1 MKYANVLLI
10 AALAGL
16 TACDKTDETINP
28 KIVEEA
34 KRVAQKG
41 VVQLGD
47 AAIRVLQEHNNKQNE
62 NAKHGWPTFDTN
74 NNRNSNNNVS
84 KRHGRTYKEFQGWG
98 GELVGSTNT
107 CNNHSTFRNTNPA
120 VAMSIAN
127 SAQVL
132 CYSQNTVGYSNLYK
146 TGVWS
151 AEHLTRDMVKRARQQ
166 SREDSFHEDDRI
178 EVQYRA
184 TLRDYQGSGYDRG
197 HLFPNGDTVNRTTQ
211 YDSFS
216 LANMIPQVA
225 KHNRGIWSSLEE
237 NTRKAVSQRGEAYI
251 VTGSSVRGETEV
263 IGNGVVV
270 PTQIWKAVYFPLT
283 QETGAVITDN
293 KDNAQYRYVSV
304 ENLTKE
310 IGIDPFPAVYMRYK
324 QKVLRW

>member
-10 AALAGL
+10 AALAWL

-28 KIVEEA
+28 KVVEEA

-62 NAKHGWPTFDTN
+62 NNSDY
-74 NNRNSNNNVS
+74 NRNSDNNVS

-98 GELVGSTNT
+98 GELVSSTNT
-107 CNNHSTFRNTNPA
+107 CNNHSTFKNTNPA

-146 TGVWS
+146 TGIWS
-151 AEHLTRDMVKRARQQ
+151 AEHLTRDMVKQARQQ
-166 SREDSFHEDDRI
+166 SREDSFHEDGRI

-197 HLFPNGDTVNRTTQ
+197 HLFPNGDTVNRTAQ

-237 NTRKAVSQRGEAYI
+237 KTRNAVLQRGEAYI

-270 PTQIWKAVYFPLT
+270 PTQVWKAFYFPLT

-310 IGIDPFPAVYMRYK
+310 IGIDPFPAVDVRYK